1 MSQVFAVTVITT
13 GAFAEHPILGLAMV
27 LGIVLCSLLC
37 VMAALRNGGV
47 YLERQSILLLC
58 QVYLVLAA
66 LLQLYGAGSRIVGQV
81 AGFLVLALGIAP
93 IFFRKNNFRAARYC
107 IALGATIAACAELLF

>member
-1 MSQVFAVTVITT
+1 M
-13 GAFAEHPILGLAMV
+13 LGLAMV

-66 LLQLYGAGSRIVGQV
+66 LLQLYGRCV
-81 AGFLVLALGIAP
+81 
-93 IFFRKNNFRAARYC
+93 
-107 IALGATIAACAELLF
+107 

>member
-1 MSQVFAVTVITT
+1 MNQVFAVTVITT

-37 VMAALRNGGV
+37 VMVALRNGGV

-66 LLQLYGAGSRIVGQV
+66 LLQNCRSSGRLFGI
-81 AGFLVLALGIAP
+81 GFRDCAD
-93 IFFRKNNFRAARYC
+93 FFPQK
-107 IALGATIAACAELLF
+107 